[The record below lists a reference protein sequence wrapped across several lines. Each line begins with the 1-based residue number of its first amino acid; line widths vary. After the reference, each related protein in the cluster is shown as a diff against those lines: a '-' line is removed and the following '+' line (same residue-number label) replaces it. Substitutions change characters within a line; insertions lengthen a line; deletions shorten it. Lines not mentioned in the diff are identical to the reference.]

1 MNSTYLTP
9 FSKAVLTG
17 LFAGIVATVLCLL
30 YNIFYRDSTGFA
42 LSNFINV
49 SSLIFAVNLLF
60 LAIGLIYYAFLRVA
74 RSGEKIFV
82 VLFLLLTVVLAYLGG
97 QIHRSDVPQ
106 LNSEFH
112 QLLLPMI
119 IVMGLLAAIGIPFL
133 YHNKKFEETVL

>member
-17 LFAGIVATVLCLL
+17 LFVGIIATVLCLA

-42 LSNFINV
+42 LSNYINV

-60 LAIGLIYYAFLRVA
+60 FLIGMLYYAFVRMA
-74 RSGEKIFV
+74 KSGGRIFTIV
-82 VLFLLLTVVLAYLGG
+82 FLLLTVVLAYLGDH
-97 QIHRSDVPQ
+97 IHRSDVPL
-106 LNSEFH
+106 LNTEFH

-119 IVMGLLAAIGIPFL
+119 IVMGLFAAIGIPFL
-133 YHNKKFEETVL
+133 YHNKKFEDAVL